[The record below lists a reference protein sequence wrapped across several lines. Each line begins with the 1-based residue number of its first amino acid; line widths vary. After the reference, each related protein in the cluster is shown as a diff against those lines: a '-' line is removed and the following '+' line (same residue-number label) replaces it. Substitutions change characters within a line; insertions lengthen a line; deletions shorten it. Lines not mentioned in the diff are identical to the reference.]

1 MRAFIA
7 VELPATLRRDL
18 RALQQ
23 RLTDALDAAGAAQV
37 VRWTAA
43 ESIHLTLRFL
53 GETDAA
59 QAAALVRGLEQIAA
73 AHAALDLKLAD
84 VGCFP
89 NFRRPNVVW
98 AGVTGD
104 VDRLLRVQAPIEEL
118 ARQAGF
124 APETRPFSPHL
135 TLGRFRREASPAQLG
150 RAGAALEAAAATPA
164 VRAWAAAL
172 AVHHVA
178 LMESDLRSS
187 GAVYT
192 ERGVFPLSAN

>member
-7 VELPATLRRDL
+7 VELPAPLRRDL
-18 RALQQ
+18 RTLQQ
-23 RLTDALDAAGAAQV
+23 KLAAALDAAGAAQT
-37 VRWTAA
+37 VRWTAV

-59 QAAALVRGLEQIAA
+59 QAEALARGLEQIAA
-73 AHAALDLKLAD
+73 ARAPLDLALAN

-98 AGVTGD
+98 AGVAGD
-104 VDRLLRVQAPIEEL
+104 VARLLHLQAPIEEL
-118 ARQAGF
+118 ARRAGF

-150 RAGAALEAAAATPA
+150 RAGAALEAVAATPA
-164 VRAWAAAL
+164 VRAWSGAL
-172 AVHHVA
+172 PVRQVA
-178 LMESDLRSS
+178 LMESDLRPS

-192 ERGVFPLSAN
+192 ARGIFPLSAA

>member
-7 VELPATLRRDL
+7 VELPAALRRDL
-18 RALQQ
+18 RVLQQ
-23 RLTDALDAAGAAQV
+23 RLADALDAAGAAQA
-37 VRWTAA
+37 VRWTAV

-53 GETDAA
+53 GETDAG
-59 QAAALVRGLEQIAA
+59 QAETLVRGLGQIAA
-73 AHAALDLKLAD
+73 AHAPLELRLAD

-98 AGVTGD
+98 TGVSGD
-104 VDRLLRVQAPIEEL
+104 TERLLRLQAPIEEL
-118 ARQAGF
+118 ARRAGF

-135 TLGRFRREASPAQLG
+135 TLGRFRREAAPAQLA

-164 VRAWAAAL
+164 VRAWSAPL
-172 AVHHVA
+172 AVDAVA
-178 LMESDLRSS
+178 LMESDLRPN

-192 ERGVFPLSAN
+192 ARGVFPLAAV